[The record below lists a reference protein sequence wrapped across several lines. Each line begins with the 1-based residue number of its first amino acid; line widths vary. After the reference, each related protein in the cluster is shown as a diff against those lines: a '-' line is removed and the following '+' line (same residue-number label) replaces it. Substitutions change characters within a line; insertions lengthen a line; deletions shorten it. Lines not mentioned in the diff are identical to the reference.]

1 MNEEA
6 VIMIKKQ
13 TVWLLT
19 MLSLIVVL
27 SVYALSAP
35 GNHTSNS
42 SQSAADKAKPASTG
56 IKTGKTVTAT
66 AAATKLA
73 DIELSKNDERAQLE
87 KKYENVIAS
96 NESSAKEINAAYNE
110 MDSLKALADNETM
123 LEDVIQSKGFKNSVV
138 KTSGSQVQIYVDSN
152 KLTDKQAN
160 HLIQL
165 ANEYLGTG
173 RVVSVTYALNQ
184 K

>member
-1 MNEEA
+1 
-6 VIMIKKQ
+6 MIKKQ

-27 SVYALSAP
+27 SVYALSSP
-35 GNHTSNS
+35 GSNS
-42 SQSAADKAKPASTG
+42 GQDGQSAAEKAKPAAADV
-56 IKTGKTVTAT
+56 KTGKTVAT
-66 AAATKLA
+66 TVAATKLA

-96 NESSAKEINAAYNE
+96 KNSSAKEVSAAYDAMAN
-110 MDSLKALADNETM
+110 LKTLADNETM
-123 LEDVIQSKGFKNSVV
+123 LEDVVQSKGFKNSVV
-138 KTSGSQVQIYVDSN
+138 KTSGSQVQIFVDSK

-160 HLIQL
+160 QLIQL

-173 RVVSVTYALNQ
+173 RVVSVTYALNE